1 MEERISILDLKV
13 ADVEAIEIALGLPV
27 TQWAQ
32 APSAAK
38 LYRLIYE
45 TATGRSSEAMTLRQL
60 TAAVV
65 LAEDADPDQ

>member
-1 MEERISILDLKV
+1 VEERISILDLKV

-45 TATGRSSEAMTLRQL
+45 TATGKSSEGLTLRQL
-60 TAAVV
+60 TAAVA